1 MLSNLSTTR
10 VTSFSV
16 VFVLCFSIQLERMAK
31 VFESNRLAKES
42 KIKVI
47 SELNYNFEKLLYV
60 NLLISRVMHG
70 CVSLIILCYE
80 KIKVYE

>member
-16 VFVLCFSIQLERMAK
+16 VFVLCFSIQLAERMAK

-47 SELNYNFEKLLYV
+47 PESNYNFDKLLYV

-80 KIKVYE
+80 

>member
-1 MLSNLSTTR
+1 MLSNLSITR

>member
-16 VFVLCFSIQLERMAK
+16 VFVLCFSIQLERKAK

-47 SELNYNFEKLLYV
+47 SELNYNFDKLLYV

-80 KIKVYE
+80 

>member
-10 VTSFSV
+10 VTSCSV

-47 SELNYNFEKLLYV
+47 SESNYNFEKLLYV

-80 KIKVYE
+80 

>member
-16 VFVLCFSIQLERMAK
+16 VFVLCISIQLERMAK

-47 SELNYNFEKLLYV
+47 SESNYNFEKLLYV

-80 KIKVYE
+80 